1 MEDSHGGGPITS
13 RMQLNLEMR
22 QCPWMKLNQIQILI
36 GKSCML
42 CPKKG
47 PDIFLLYSIKLL
59 SHIYILIFIYGS
71 VFFMFG
77 LIMAVA
83 GVVGLTFGSGL
94 SYWLRPKYR
103 GVDPLICGGGLVPSS
118 ILILVSFIVAYDNIW
133 AAYILVFFGQVFLNM
148 NWAVIVDMTLVS
160 Y

>member
-1 MEDSHGGGPITS
+1 MVTI
-13 RMQLNLEMR
+13 
-22 QCPWMKLNQIQILI
+22 KLVLKHISL
-36 GKSCML
+36 
-42 CPKKG
+42 
-47 PDIFLLYSIKLL
+47 LLY
-59 SHIYILIFIYGS
+59 FS

-83 GVVGLTFGSGL
+83 GVAGLTLGSGL

-118 ILILVSFIVAYDNIW
+118 ILIVISFVVAYDSIW

-148 NWAVIVDMTLVS
+148 NWAVIVDMTLVQTCI

>member
-1 MEDSHGGGPITS
+1 MSEIGPS
-13 RMQLNLEMR
+13 YY
-22 QCPWMKLNQIQILI
+22 
-36 GKSCML
+36 
-42 CPKKG
+42 
-47 PDIFLLYSIKLL
+47 FLLHNIKLFL
-59 SHIYILIFIYGS
+59 HIYILIFIYGS

-118 ILILVSFIVAYDNIW
+118 ILILVSFIVAYNNIW

-160 Y
+160 YLQILA

>member
-1 MEDSHGGGPITS
+1 MSEIGNSS
-13 RMQLNLEMR
+13 R
-22 QCPWMKLNQIQILI
+22 
-36 GKSCML
+36 
-42 CPKKG
+42 
-47 PDIFLLYSIKLL
+47 LYIIKLS
-59 SHIYILIFIYGS
+59 SHNYILIFIYGS

-160 Y
+160 YLQILA

>member
-1 MEDSHGGGPITS
+1 MIWRTFKALFT
-13 RMQLNLEMR
+13 RLT
-22 QCPWMKLNQIQILI
+22 
-36 GKSCML
+36 
-42 CPKKG
+42 
-47 PDIFLLYSIKLL
+47 DINS
-59 SHIYILIFIYGS
+59 YISGS

-160 Y
+160 LITNIGLII

>member
-1 MEDSHGGGPITS
+1 MIWRTFKATH
-13 RMQLNLEMR
+13 
-22 QCPWMKLNQIQILI
+22 
-36 GKSCML
+36 
-42 CPKKG
+42 
-47 PDIFLLYSIKLL
+47 FA
-59 SHIYILIFIYGS
+59 YIDFYIPGS

-148 NWAVIVDMTLVS
+148 NWAVIVDMTLVRLITNIGWII
-160 Y
+160 

>member
-1 MEDSHGGGPITS
+1 MYIELVVTHIS
-13 RMQLNLEMR
+13 LF
-22 QCPWMKLNQIQILI
+22 
-36 GKSCML
+36 SCL
-42 CPKKG
+42 
-47 PDIFLLYSIKLL
+47 
-59 SHIYILIFIYGS
+59 S

-83 GVVGLTFGSGL
+83 GVAGLTLGSGL

-118 ILILVSFIVAYDNIW
+118 VLIVISFVIAYDNIW

-148 NWAVIVDMTLVS
+148 NWAVIVDMTLVTTKITLPPTI
-160 Y
+160 